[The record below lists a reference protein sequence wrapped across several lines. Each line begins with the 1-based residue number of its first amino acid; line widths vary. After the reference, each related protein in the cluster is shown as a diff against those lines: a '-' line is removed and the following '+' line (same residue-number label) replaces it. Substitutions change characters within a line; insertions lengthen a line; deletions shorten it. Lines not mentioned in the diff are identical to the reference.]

1 MSPRRT
7 LPARYPPTGIW
18 PAVMRADMVSAYLDY
33 RNTVELARA
42 VARGEAPS
50 PIGFHGTGRYREP
63 VWSKAVIDNL
73 TGPVKATENS
83 TRKKDLASLV

>member
-1 MSPRRT
+1 M
-7 LPARYPPTGIW
+7 A
-18 PAVMRADMVSAYLDY
+18 SAYLDY

-50 PIGFHGTGRYREP
+50 PIGFHGTGRLREP
-63 VWSKAVIDNL
+63 VWSKAVIDNF
-73 TGPVKATENS
+73 TGPVKATEIDR